1 MKIKELPELERPY
14 EKLEL
19 YGEKMLSDA
28 ELLAIIIKTVTKKQ
42 TSVQLAQE
50 LLGLNQSN
58 QENFS
63 FLQKLTIEELMQI
76 KGIGKVKAI
85 QLKAVGEIA
94 IRMFKTSNYK
104 KVTIINPADLA
115 NILMSELR
123 YKTEEIVK
131 IVILNNKNEILKIQD
146 IAMGGVNFAN
156 ITMREI
162 LSEPIKMKAPKI
174 ILVHNHPSRRSNT
187 K

>member
-28 ELLAIIIKTVTKKQ
+28 ELLAIIIKTGTKKQ

-76 KGIGKVKAI
+76 KRTA
-85 QLKAVGEIA
+85 
-94 IRMFKTSNYK
+94 
-104 KVTIINPADLA
+104 
-115 NILMSELR
+115 
-123 YKTEEIVK
+123 
-131 IVILNNKNEILKIQD
+131 
-146 IAMGGVNFAN
+146 
-156 ITMREI
+156 
-162 LSEPIKMKAPKI
+162 
-174 ILVHNHPSRRSNT
+174 
-187 K
+187 

>member
-1 MKIKELPELERPY
+1 
-14 EKLEL
+14 
-19 YGEKMLSDA
+19 
-28 ELLAIIIKTVTKKQ
+28 
-42 TSVQLAQE
+42 
-50 LLGLNQSN
+50 
-58 QENFS
+58 
-63 FLQKLTIEELMQI
+63 
-76 KGIGKVKAI
+76 
-85 QLKAVGEIA
+85 
-94 IRMFKTSNYK
+94 
-104 KVTIINPADLA
+104 
-115 NILMSELR
+115 MSELR

>member
-1 MKIKELPELERPY
+1 
-14 EKLEL
+14 
-19 YGEKMLSDA
+19 MLSDA
-28 ELLAIIIKTVTKKQ
+28 ELLAIIIKTGTKKQ